1 MLIVYHFENRTLIDE
16 MVCNWCFL
24 GTNYFFFAKSLEIA
38 KKCITFASEFEYAEK
53 IDNALRKTLKEGK
66 FLTADLGGIASTTEF
81 RDKIIKN
88 L

>member
-38 KKCITFASEFEYAEK
+38 KKCITFASEFEYAE
-53 IDNALRKTLKEGK
+53 N
-66 FLTADLGGIASTTEF
+66 LT
-81 RDKIIKN
+81 KN
-88 L
+88 QYIYGYYRSLFEVCVVLHDFG